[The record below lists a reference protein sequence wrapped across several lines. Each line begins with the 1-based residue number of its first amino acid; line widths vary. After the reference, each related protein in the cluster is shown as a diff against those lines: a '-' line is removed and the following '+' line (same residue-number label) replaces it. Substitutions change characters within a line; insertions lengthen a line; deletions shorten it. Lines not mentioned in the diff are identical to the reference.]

1 MLRRIDLH
9 FGRAIAALAL
19 GLTTPAAFAGAP
31 ELTKVT
37 LFEGDQG
44 GYKVYR
50 IPGIVVTRKG
60 TVLAYAEARR
70 NTGGDWDTIDLVM
83 RRSTDGGSTFSAP
96 RVVAHV
102 AGKVNRSPVAMER
115 KQGEPTDVTYNN
127 PVAIAD
133 RNGTVHFLFCL
144 EYMRVFYARSRGD
157 GETFTPPVEITATF
171 DAFRPEYAWR
181 VAATGP
187 GHGIQLSNGRLLVPV
202 WLSLGTGGNGH
213 HPSVTATVYSDDHGA
228 TWHRGEIA
236 VPSTSQFP
244 DPNETTAAQLADG
257 SVLLNV
263 RTEARENRRTV
274 VTSDGAAHWSPPRL
288 QQDLPDPVCFAS
300 IVRLSLRKNRG
311 KNRLL
316 FSNPE
321 NLTRADGRETVS
333 KDRKNL
339 TIHLSY
345 DEGETWPIKRAVEA
359 GTAGYSDLAVLP
371 DGTVLCLYETG
382 GAQPGGFPNRQL
394 VLAHFN
400 LEWLTGGK
408 DSLLVGKRPASPFGR
423 GWALAPYQAP
433 RR

>member
-1 MLRRIDLH
+1 MHL
-9 FGRAIAALAL
+9 GRAIAALAL

-70 NTGGDWDTIDLVM
+70 KTGGDWDTIDLVM

-133 RNGTVHFLFCL
+133 RNGAVHFLFCL
-144 EYMRVFYARSRGD
+144 EYMRVFYARSRDD

-274 VTSDGAAHWSPPRL
+274 VTSQDGAAHWSPPRL

-300 IVRLSLRKNRG
+300 IVRLSLRKNRWQE
-311 KNRLL
+311 
-316 FSNPE
+316 P
-321 NLTRADGRETVS
+321 A
-333 KDRKNL
+333 
-339 TIHLSY
+339 
-345 DEGETWPIKRAVEA
+345 
-359 GTAGYSDLAVLP
+359 AVLEPGKP
-371 DGTVLCLYETG
+371 D
-382 GAQPGGFPNRQL
+382 
-394 VLAHFN
+394 
-400 LEWLTGGK
+400 
-408 DSLLVGKRPASPFGR
+408 
-423 GWALAPYQAP
+423 P
-433 RR
+433 RRWPGNSQQGSQEPHDSFEL